1 MVGVKAIKEFHN
13 ELKNI
18 TDDMYDV
25 ELATDRIMHK
35 IRSLRARILV
45 ARDALNLDPKECEK

>member
-18 TDDMYDV
+18 ADDMHV
-25 ELATDRIMHK
+25 MELVLNRMFNE